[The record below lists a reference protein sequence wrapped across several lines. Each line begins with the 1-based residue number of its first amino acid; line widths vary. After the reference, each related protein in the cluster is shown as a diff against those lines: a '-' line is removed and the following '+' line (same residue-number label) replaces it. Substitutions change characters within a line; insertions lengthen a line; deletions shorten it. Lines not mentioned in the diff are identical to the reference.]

1 MLGAKYSIKVFL
13 KLIIQN
19 DILFQVTGVF
29 GVVAGIGRV
38 TCETKSHMFESL
50 EARVHIS
57 GENHVIG
64 IKNILLFFW
73 PFLFSEND

>member
-1 MLGAKYSIKVFL
+1 
-13 KLIIQN
+13 
-19 DILFQVTGVF
+19 
-29 GVVAGIGRV
+29 
-38 TCETKSHMFESL
+38 MFESL